1 MPTIPELI
9 ENANETFVLSADAE
23 ELKKAYNRLQKLLE
37 QDCPTEHNR
46 ENAEALLMR
55 LGAKALLVAYFKEFQ
70 PEEGAELCAFC
81 SAALPDAEKKGYG
94 NTASVLKKIADFLN
108 IARPLLDEAYAR
120 LQPLRSEAGL
130 TASLEECTDG
140 IAFFARA
147 LSLLERAE
155 EGNPFGN
162 KAELFDLKARVKEA
176 LELEKQ
182 SLEARREALITA
194 DTEKLFRELVEVPE
208 REFYEYYPTFP
219 DKISAKFI
227 VLRTP
232 FFDEAELY
240 VTAAA
245 KQEGLLCGTLNAD
258 TVPVTAAEDLFLFM
272 RNKKLAVF
280 LTGLNARQEELLSA
294 ILEATEAGVTVYAL
308 DSAAEGKLY
317 SSAIGYATAHG
328 YSALDV
334 GCRYLPMP
342 YFRDTAELLEEKGM
356 IAGAAEYE
364 KLRACPF
371 AGYVGLNEAARLF
384 SAGKDWAEAFRRR
397 SDENQ
402 KRAEKYL
409 SLVPVS
415 QLLDAEWGTPERAVF
430 RGRSEFDYDDI
441 RGIDPAN
448 VKKILSSGG
457 TFFQKCGMLVRYC
470 TLCGDDVSV
479 WKNLSRETKSERL
492 TMATRLLMRL
502 LDTGIAPQVELVS
515 EEEWKEKG
523 AGGYC
528 MEGGKLIRYREKS
541 TSDYDWTVQAI
552 CHECFHAFQHVA
564 VDGGYRD
571 WFFSDLGVTR
581 GRVEEWRFNFSN
593 YNGNPA
599 SMTYKVEIVEC
610 DARAFQHD
618 CFTMS
623 EEILHKID
631 FE

>member
-1 MPTIPELI
+1 MIIPEII
-9 ENANETFVLSADAE
+9 ESANETFVLSVETE
-23 ELKKAYNRLQKLLE
+23 ELKKAYNRLKKLLTE
-37 QDCPTEHNR
+37 DCPTERNR

-55 LGAKALLVAYFKEFQ
+55 LGAKALLSAYFKEFR
-70 PEEGAELCAFC
+70 PDEGAELSAFL
-81 SAALPDAEKKGYG
+81 SAALPDAEKRGYG
-94 NTASVLKKIADFLN
+94 NTASALVKISDFLL

-120 LQPLRSEAGL
+120 LQPLRDETGL
-130 TASLEECTDG
+130 HASLDECNEN
-140 IAFFARA
+140 IAFFSRA
-147 LSLLERAE
+147 LSSLERAE

-162 KAELFDLKARVKEA
+162 KAKLFDLKARVKEA

-182 SLEARREALITA
+182 SLEARREALLYA
-194 DTEKLFRELVEVPE
+194 DTEKLFQELAEVPE
-208 REFYEYYPTFP
+208 REFYEYYPAFP

-245 KQEGLLCGTLNAD
+245 KEEGLRYGTLSAD
-258 TVPVTAAEDLFLFM
+258 AVPVKSAKELFLFM
-272 RNKKLAVF
+272 KNRKLAVF
-280 LTGLNARQEELLSA
+280 LRGLNARKEELFPA
-294 ILEATEAGVTVYAL
+294 VLEAIKEGVTVYAP
-308 DSAAEGKLY
+308 DDTAEGKLY

-342 YFRDTAELLEEKGM
+342 YFRDTAELFEEKGM
-356 IAGAAEYE
+356 IGGAEEYE
-364 KLRACPF
+364 NLRACPF

-384 SAGKDWAEAFRRR
+384 SAGRDWLASFRRR
-397 SDENQ
+397 SDENA
-402 KRAEKYL
+402 KRAGTYL
-409 SLVPVS
+409 SSVPLS
-415 QLLDAEWGTPERAVF
+415 QLLDAGWGAPDRFVS
-430 RGRSEFDYDDI
+430 RGRREFDYDDI
-441 RGIDPAN
+441 RGINPAN
-448 VKKILSSGG
+448 IGKILSCEGS
-457 TFFQKCGMLVRYC
+457 FFAKCGMLVRYC

-492 TMATRLLMRL
+492 TMATRLLTRL
-502 LDTGIAPQVELVS
+502 LDTGTEPQVELIS
-515 EEEWKEKG
+515 EEEWKGTG

-528 MEGGKLIRYREKS
+528 MEGGKRIRYREKS
-541 TSDYDWTVQAI
+541 TSDYNWTVQAI
-552 CHECFHAFQHVA
+552 CHECFHAFQHAA

-581 GRVEEWRFNFSN
+581 GRVDEWRFNFSN
-593 YNGNPA
+593 YDGDT
-599 SMTYKVEIVEC
+599 SSVTYKVEIVEC